1 MLRLDRCTGLLM
13 HIMHRGT
20 IMLARPTRV
29 ERAGTPG
36 RASPDDRYL
45 DLIQNIPPHDA
56 EL

>member
-13 HIMHRGT
+13 HRGR

-36 RASPDDRYL
+36 RASPDDKYL
-45 DLIQNIPPHDA
+45 DLIQNIPPRGA